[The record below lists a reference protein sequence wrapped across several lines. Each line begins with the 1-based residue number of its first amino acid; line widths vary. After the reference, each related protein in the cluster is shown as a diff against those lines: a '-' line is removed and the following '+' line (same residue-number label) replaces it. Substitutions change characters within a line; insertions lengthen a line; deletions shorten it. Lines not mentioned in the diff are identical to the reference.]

1 MTPGLRVVS
10 RKDRSVQAAVN
21 NGCLC
26 DFYVSCTHIDDPAA
40 TELQRNARRR
50 AAGSHGRH
58 NRIYLNDLTST
69 DLRAEGL

>member
-26 DFYVSCTHIDDPAA
+26 DFYVSCTHIDDLAA
-40 TELQRNARRR
+40 TEFTAECAAPGRRISWT
-50 AAGSHGRH
+50 A
-58 NRIYLNDLTST
+58 
-69 DLRAEGL
+69 

>member
-26 DFYVSCTHIDDPAA
+26 DFYVSVHTH
-40 TELQRNARRR
+40 RRPR
-50 AAGSHGRH
+50 GHGVYIGMRGAGQQ
-58 NRIYLNDLTST
+58 DLMAGITASI
-69 DLRAEGL
+69 